1 LFVQRTRIGTA
12 MRAVSLDHDTSR
24 LMGIDVNRII
34 AIVFLIGPGLGAS
47 PG

>member
-1 LFVQRTRIGTA
+1 

-34 AIVFLIGPGLGAS
+34 AIVFLIGPA
-47 PG
+47 PGCEPQG